1 MITLASMVKA
11 EFDANIDAQIKDYA
25 DEKVKAGTWTE
36 EEAFEKSNES
46 FNNLLP
52 EGLKTSDHYFLSI
65 RNDERNVGYFWYYF
79 AKEANNQKEAFI
91 YNFLIFDEHRGKGYG
106 KKALEELEKHVKKEG
121 IKKLTLHVF
130 GHNKR
135 AIHLYNKMKFDTTDL
150 VMSKHL

>member
-1 MITLASMVKA
+1 MISLSPMTKN
-11 EFDANIDAQIKDYA
+11 EYDAIKVAQIKDYA
-25 DEKVKAGTWTE
+25 DEKVKAGTWTK

-52 EGLKTSDHYFLSI
+52 DGLKTSDHYFLSI
-65 RNDERNVGYFWYYF
+65 KNNGLNVGYFWYHF
-79 AKEANNQKEAFI
+79 ANESNNQKEAFI
-91 YNFLIFDEHRGKGYG
+91 YNFLIFDGHQGKGYG
-106 KKALEELEKHVKKEG
+106 RKALEELEKHMRKEG
-121 IKKLTLHVF
+121 IKKLSLHVF